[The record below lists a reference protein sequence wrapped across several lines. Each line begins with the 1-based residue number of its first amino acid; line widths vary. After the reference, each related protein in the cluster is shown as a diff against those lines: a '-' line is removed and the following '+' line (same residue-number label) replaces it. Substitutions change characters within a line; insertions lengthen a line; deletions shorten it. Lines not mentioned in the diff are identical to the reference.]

1 MQRNVEFNKWIPR
14 TETKNGGYTTD
25 YPYAGIFLDWGLDSD
40 EGASYTVALVE
51 MADGSVKLVI
61 PTRMR
66 FCIPTLAPDLLSCV
80 QDAVSDLWQHMTAG
94 QLAHFQSVLSKA
106 YGGGINDIPASVG
119 GGYNHAEE
127 EKFD

>member
-51 MADGSVKLVI
+51 MADGSVELVV

-66 FCIPTLAPDLLSCV
+66 FCVPTPLIN
-80 QDAVSDLWQHMTAG
+80 H
-94 QLAHFQSVLSKA
+94 
-106 YGGGINDIPASVG
+106 NDIPTSVG
-119 GGYNHAEE
+119 GAYNHAEE